1 MNRILQFTLLFL
13 FTMVFS
19 GCSNVKSFLATGL
32 QANTQAGSN
41 PLKSKD
47 DLKIENLIMSG
58 TWNYQ
63 RQDSDCKDT
72 AWQQRFHRS
81 RYYQSMGS
89 ACLVPNSFSV
99 EAESWHIKNQNLYIV
114 NLTPKEEDDIVLKY
128 AIEYI
133 DKAKMIVSSNGYR
146 YTFIKK

>member
-1 MNRILQFTLLFL
+1 MNRILQFSLLFL

-32 QANTQAGSN
+32 Q
-41 PLKSKD
+41 
-47 DLKIENLIMSG
+47 NLIMSG